1 MKLPTPKP
9 AKQTMQSFTR
19 RLGDKPALAYDDF
32 IDWALY
38 DPEAGYYQSDRV
50 RVGRQPGSD
59 FYTSGKMGRLW
70 GELIVSS
77 CEQILGRDN
86 LSSFTFVE
94 IAAEPQTST
103 LSEIDHPF
111 AEVQIIRLN
120 SPLQIPP
127 HSIVFCNEWLD
138 AQPFRRFQ
146 YSAQEQSWQELGVRI
161 EGDFLIETVLDAPQD
176 LPEIFPDQSKD
187 GYIIDWPSGSI
198 HSLQSLVHLA
208 WGGLFLTF
216 DYGLPLTTLLN
227 DRPEGTA
234 RGYWRHQ
241 MVTDLL
247 ARPGEQDI
255 TCHLCWDVLSETLNS
270 GGFDQVQIQ
279 TQESFLLNFANQRI
293 KKIFEQKKDGLHEEM
308 QALREL
314 IHPAHLGHGIQALW
328 GRRKSPS
335 RSQG

>member
-19 RLGDKPALAYDDF
+19 RLGAKPALAYDDF

-38 DPEAGYYQSDRV
+38 DPETGYYQSDRV

-77 CEQILGRDN
+77 CEQILGREN

-103 LSEIDHPF
+103 LTEVEHSF
-111 AEVQIIRLN
+111 AEVHTIRLN
-120 SPLQIPP
+120 SPIQIPP

-146 YSAQEQSWQELGVRI
+146 FSSLDQSWQELGVI
-161 EGDFLIETVLDAPQD
+161 IDGDSLTETVLPEPPD
-176 LPEIFPDQSKD
+176 LPAIFPDQSKG
-187 GYIIDWPSGSI
+187 GYIIDWPCGSI
-198 HSLQSLVHLA
+198 RSLRSLVHLP
-208 WGGLFLTF
+208 WDGLFLTF
-216 DYGLPLTTLLN
+216 DYGLPLATLLN
-227 DRPEGTA
+227 DRPNGTA

-247 ARPGEQDI
+247 ARPGKQDI
-255 TCHLCWDVLSETLNS
+255 TCHLCWDVLSETLMS
-270 GGFDQVQIQ
+270 GGFEEVKIQ

-293 KKIFEQKKDGLHEEM
+293 QKIFEQKKEGLNEEM

-328 GRRKSPS
+328 GRRNSLT
-335 RSQG
+335 RN

>member
-38 DPEAGYYQSDRV
+38 DPETGYYQRDRV

-77 CEQILGRDN
+77 CEQILGREN

-103 LSEIDHPF
+103 LTGVEHPF
-111 AEVQIIRLN
+111 AEVHTIRLN
-120 SPLQIPP
+120 SPIQIPP

-146 YSAQEQSWQELGVRI
+146 FSSLDQSWQELGVI
-161 EGDFLIETVLDAPQD
+161 IDGDSLTETVLPEPPD
-176 LPEIFPDQSKD
+176 LPAIFPDQSKG
-187 GYIIDWPSGSI
+187 GYIIDWPCGSI
-198 HSLQSLVHLA
+198 RSLRSLVHLP
-208 WGGLFLTF
+208 WDGLFLTF
-216 DYGLPLTTLLN
+216 DYGLPLATLLN
-227 DRPEGTA
+227 DRPNGTA

-247 ARPGEQDI
+247 ARPGKQDI
-255 TCHLCWDVLSETLNS
+255 TCHLCWDVLSETLMS
-270 GGFDQVQIQ
+270 GGFEEVKIQ

-293 KKIFEQKKDGLHEEM
+293 QKIFEQKKEGLNEEM

-328 GRRKSPS
+328 GRRNSLT
-335 RSQG
+335 RN

>member
-1 MKLPTPKP
+1 MR
-9 AKQTMQSFTR
+9 SFIR

-38 DPEAGYYQSDRV
+38 DPETGYYQSDRM

-77 CEQILGRDN
+77 CEQILGREN

-103 LSEIDHPF
+103 LSKIDQPF
-111 AEVQIIRLN
+111 AEVKIIRLN

-146 YSAQEQSWQELGVRI
+146 YSAQDQSWQELGVRI
-161 EGDFLIETVLDAPQD
+161 EGDFLTETLLPAPKD
-176 LPEIFPDQSKD
+176 LPDTFPDQSKD

-198 HSLQSLVHLA
+198 RSLQSLVHLP
-208 WGGLFLTF
+208 WNGLFLTF
-216 DYGLPLTTLLN
+216 DYGLPLATLLN

-270 GGFDQVQIQ
+270 GGFDQVKIQ

-328 GRRKSPS
+328 GRRKSS
-335 RSQG
+335 SSSQG